1 MNTQILDHA
10 ISWGLPQLIIAVLAV
25 ITARRYRWNGLR
37 ILAAAAILH
46 FFTKVIISAVAAY
59 CNPAP
64 YGLMTFDSYS
74 GFTVFVL
81 AVVGWSMLAF
91 TRQVKESHDA

>member
-1 MNTQILDHA
+1 MNTISHA

-25 ITARRYRWNGLR
+25 ITARRYRWISLR

-46 FFTKVIISAVAAY
+46 FFTKFIISAVAAY
-59 CNPAP
+59 CDPAPP
-64 YGLMTFDSYS
+64 YGLMTLDSYS
-74 GFTVFVL
+74 GFAVFVL